1 MAGTKCILLT
11 VRMHDDDRYAVF
23 FLLQRSDCLDLNPHR
38 SPVDFGGTRPLPF
51 FYHAMHLGIIFL
63 CFVGLLCES
72 SLAQNDVTARK
83 RVLSERL
90 DSIDLEKQ
98 LRKRRGESLEDLEKV
113 TAVLKDSI
121 TAVKRL
127 MPSGSLV
134 VEGTTDSTRV
144 GMAAGENTPGWLL
157 ALKKFLPRTFFDWMV
172 DIVGFVA
179 IVSGIVLIIGIFGL
193 LTKGF
198 KKKKE
203 APPQPKTLHEI
214 FPRSYAADAY
224 DRIPKVPLGPAEEK
238 DETVQSLRKRIEN
251 DESVLAT
258 VDDRPEPSAA
268 VTGVTDAKAVR
279 DPVEIKKQVVQAS
292 RQGLDVSEISRR
304 FHLSSDEVSLIL
316 RIARQNDAG
325 TR

>member
-1 MAGTKCILLT
+1 
-11 VRMHDDDRYAVF
+11 
-23 FLLQRSDCLDLNPHR
+23 LDFNHYR
-38 SPVDFGGTRPLPF
+38 SPADSGGTRPLSF
-51 FYHAMHLGIIFL
+51 LCHAMHLGFISL
-63 CFVGLLCES
+63 CLIGLLCGS
-72 SLAQNDVTARK
+72 SFAQNDVTARK
-83 RVLSERL
+83 RVLTEKL

-98 LRKRRGESLEDLEKV
+98 LRKRKGESLEDLEK
-113 TAVLKDSI
+113 AAAMLKDSI

-127 MPSGSLV
+127 MPSGSQTS
-134 VEGTTDSTRV
+134 EGTTDSSKA

-157 ALKKFLPRTFFDWMV
+157 ALKKFLPKTFFDWMV

-198 KKKKE
+198 KKKNK
-203 APPQPKTLHEI
+203 APPQPKTLHDI

-238 DETVQSLRKRIEN
+238 EETIQSLRKRIED
-251 DESVLAT
+251 DEGVLAT

-268 VTGVTDAKAVR
+268 TGGTDAKTVR

-316 RIARQNDAG
+316 RIARQNNAG

>member
-1 MAGTKCILLT
+1 MMTG
-11 VRMHDDDRYAVF
+11 MPF
-23 FLLQRSDCLDLNPHR
+23 FLLQRSDCLDFNHYR
-38 SPVDFGGTRPLPF
+38 SPVDSGGTRPLSF
-51 FYHAMHLGIIFL
+51 LCHAMHLGFISL
-63 CFVGLLCES
+63 CLIGLLCGS
-72 SLAQNDVTARK
+72 SFAQNDVTARK
-83 RVLSERL
+83 RVLTEKL

-98 LRKRRGESLEDLEKV
+98 LRKRKGESLEDLEKAA
-113 TAVLKDSI
+113 AVLKDSI

-127 MPSGSLV
+127 MPSGSQAS
-134 VEGTTDSTRV
+134 EGATDSSKV
-144 GMAAGENTPGWLL
+144 GMAAGENPPGWLL
-157 ALKKFLPRTFFDWMV
+157 ALKKFLPKTFFDWMV

-198 KKKKE
+198 KKKNK
-203 APPQPKTLHEI
+203 APPQPKTLHDI

-238 DETVQSLRKRIEN
+238 DETIQSLRKRIED
-251 DESVLAT
+251 DEGVLAT

-268 VTGVTDAKAVR
+268 TGGTDAKAVR